1 MTGRKMPDIRVVTL
15 DLWQTLIVDK
25 REWGLERA
33 RIRIEGAIEALHGA
47 GEFVTEEQV
56 WEGYRLCYRTCKA
69 VRQQGL
75 DVSFRDQVK
84 IFVDGISEGILK
96 RLSRDTFAVILNR
109 YADSFFESPPAMVAQ
124 VPQVLKTLKDR
135 GYQLGMISNT
145 GMTPGRLF
153 RSYLEELG
161 IIQFFDHL
169 TFSDEVLLS
178 KPAAPIFMHTMT
190 SMGSKVSDTV
200 HVGDHL
206 LNDIVGANDV
216 GMRTIWV
223 EGFDHSEVKVSPTIT
238 ITHIQDLPDAIE
250 CLSGM

>member
-1 MTGRKMPDIRVVTL
+1 MTGRKMPDICVVTL

-33 RIRIEGAIEALHGA
+33 RIRIEGTLEVLRRA
-47 GEFVTEEQV
+47 GELITEEQV
-56 WEGYRLCYRTCKA
+56 WEGYRLCYRTCKT

-75 DVSFRDQVK
+75 DVSFRDQVQ
-84 IFVDGISEGILK
+84 IFVRGISEGLMERIN
-96 RLSRDTFAVILNR
+96 RDTFAAILNR

-124 VPQVLKTLKDR
+124 VPQVLKALKDR
-135 GYQLGMISNT
+135 NYRIGLISNT

-178 KPAAPIFMHTMT
+178 KPSGPIFMHAMAN
-190 SMGSKVSDTV
+190 MGSTASNTV

-206 LNDIVGANDV
+206 LNDIVGAKDV

-223 EGFDHSEVKVSPTIT
+223 EGFDDSEVEVSPTIT
-238 ITHIQDLPDAIE
+238 ISHIQDLPDAIE
-250 CLSGM
+250 RLSVI